1 MRVST
6 VSRKASSSRP
16 GLLPSAAAAALIPV
30 LVVVLDAVL
39 AGREV
44 FDEGRPVA
52 GVAGVA
58 RTAALVVAAGG
69 LVVLIE
75 RLAAPPLAGF
85 APRPVFRPAWAGR
98 AVAGMAGL
106 SAALLGL
113 FLVAPATFSGVGR
126 EDGLAENV
134 TAALFFL
141 AAGATAVA
149 TVRTRRRGAPGVVLL
164 ALVTLGLFVSG
175 MEEISWG
182 QRIVGFAGPEAL
194 TGANLQ
200 QETNLHNL
208 ATDATETVFYSAAAF
223 GLVLLPY
230 LAERLGLPRRMPW
243 LGAAIGPSWL
253 LAVTVPSLAFTY
265 DMWDVVPVQLVFLA
279 GVALLALAARRRD
292 AAVLGSARL
301 GYGLVAL
308 TVAVQIAFLAGGAGF
323 VRLHDVTEHRELLTG
338 LAFAVYGL
346 AVAGR
351 CGARVRSN
359 DSSSSAE
366 DGRAN
371 R

>member
-1 MRVST
+1 MGVDA
-6 VSRKASSSRP
+6 VSRGASRSRP
-16 GLLPSAAAAALIPV
+16 GLVLPAAAAVLIPV

-39 AGREV
+39 AGRHV

-58 RTAALVVAAGG
+58 RTAALVVPVGG

-75 RLAAPPLAGF
+75 RLAVSPLAGF
-85 APRPVFRPAWAGR
+85 APRPAYRPAWTGR
-98 AVAGMAGL
+98 AIAATAGL
-106 SAALLGL
+106 AGVLLGL
-113 FLVAPATFSGVGR
+113 FLVAPATFSELGR
-126 EDGLAENV
+126 EDGPAENV
-134 TAALFFL
+134 TAVVFL
-141 AAGATAVA
+141 VAAVATAVA

-164 ALVTLGLFVSG
+164 AIVTLGLFVSG

-182 QRIVGFAGPEAL
+182 QRIVGFTGPETL

-200 QETNLHNL
+200 QEANLHNL
-208 ATDATETVFYSAAAF
+208 ATDATETAFYSAAAF

-253 LAVTVPSLAFTY
+253 LALTVPSLAFTY

-279 GVALLALAARRRD
+279 GVGLLVLAARRRD
-292 AAVLGSARL
+292 AAVLRSAVL

-308 TVAVQIAFLAGGAGF
+308 TVAAQVAFLAAGDRF

-338 LAFAVYGL
+338 LAFVVYGL

-351 CGARVRSN
+351 CGARVPSS
-359 DSSSSAE
+359 DSSSSAD